1 MAGKN
6 KFTLNV
12 INQEA
17 IIYYGD
23 CEVLFVPSDKETVAI
38 MAYHTPM
45 IMKLGE
51 GRISIRENRKT
62 KHIADVKSGIVY
74 VAENS
79 VTVLVN

>member
-6 KFTLNV
+6 KFTLNI

-17 IIYYGD
+17 VIYYGE
-23 CEVLFVPSDKETVAI
+23 CEVLFVPAEKETIAI

-45 IMKLGE
+45 IMKLSK

-62 KHIADVKSGIVY
+62 RHITEAASGVLY

>member
-12 INQEA
+12 INQA
-17 IIYYGD
+17 GIIYYGD
-23 CEVLFVPSDKETVAI
+23 CDVLFVPADKETVAI

-45 IMKLGE
+45 IMKLGK
-51 GRISIRENRKT
+51 GRISIRENHQT
-62 KHIADVKSGIVY
+62 KHLIEAKSGIVY

-79 VTVLVN
+79 VVVLVN